1 MSSHARISDVQQVLM
16 SDTPRRVKLTPLELR
31 LLNEYQRDLPLSP
44 TPFADMAERLGADE
58 TTVLRLLN
66 RLQQQ
71 GVISRVGPVFRPKRV
86 GVSTLAAMA
95 VPEERL
101 DMVAALVN
109 GYSEVNHNY
118 EREHEFNLWFVLT
131 APTRERLQ
139 RVLVEIGQR
148 TGIEVMDL
156 PLRRPFHIDLGFP
169 LWC

>member
-1 MSSHARISDVQQVLM
+1 MRNHARILDSQQLSVC
-16 SDTPRRVKLTPLELR
+16 DTPRRVKLTALELR
-31 LLNEYQRDLPLSP
+31 LLNEYQRDLPLTA
-44 TPFADMAERLGADE
+44 TPFADMAERLGVDE
-58 TTVLRLLN
+58 ATVLRLLN
-66 RLQQQ
+66 KLQEQ

-109 GYSEVNHNY
+109 GYGEVNHNY

-131 APTRERLQ
+131 APTQEHLQ
-139 RVLVEIGQR
+139 QVLDEIAQR
-148 TGIEVMDL
+148 TGIAVMDL

>member
-1 MSSHARISDVQQVLM
+1 MSSHARITNAQRLSV

-31 LLNEYQRDLPLSP
+31 LLNENQRDLPLSP
-44 TPFADMAERLGADE
+44 TPFADMAERLGVDE
-58 TTVLRLLN
+58 TTVLRLLKK
-66 RLQQQ
+66 LQGQ

-101 DMVAALVN
+101 ELVAALVN
-109 GYSEVNHNY
+109 GYGEVNHNY
-118 EREHEFNLWFVLT
+118 EREHELNLWFVVT
-131 APTRERLQ
+131 APTREHLQ
-139 RVLVEIGQR
+139 QVLAEIEQR
-148 TGIEVMDL
+148 TGIAVMDL